1 MTENSYN
8 GVSLRL
14 VGVIKY
20 HKSKKGVWGSFLPW
34 NDIWWLFWS
43 EVRIFV
49 ATFPVAWDNSRH
61 FGTPQQVGYVRKDV
75 WERAQKFHN
84 DDVSLLRSE

>member
-61 FGTPQQVGYVRKDV
+61 FGAPQQVGYVRKDV
-75 WERAQKFHN
+75 WERAQKFHT
-84 DDVSLLRSE
+84 DGVSLLRSE